1 MSMIIVIT
9 LVVRTLLM
17 TITLVV
23 RTLLMTWLYHVDLD
37 LLSADQVVNTC
48 FV

>member
-1 MSMIIVIT
+1 MSVIIV
-9 LVVRTLLM
+9 
-17 TITLVV
+17 ITLVV

-37 LLSADQVVNTC
+37 LLSADQVVNSC